1 MTHETGRLLY
11 KFLQEKGAYRR
22 YLWNYWNNR
31 GKERYDKFPNGNK
44 EAIIGILEKYGIF
57 SGFTWCDTPEGDN
70 FWSKLHHQFDI
81 YLYRRK
87 IRNKPIEAVRIGR
100 STHSSL
106 TDEMLRELP

>member
-22 YLWNYWNNR
+22 YLWNYWNNK

-57 SGFTWCDTPEGDN
+57 SGFTWCDTPEGDI
-70 FWSKLHHQFDI
+70 FWSKLHHQFNT
-81 YLYRRK
+81 YLTDYRRK
-87 IRNKPIEAVRIGR
+87 IHNKAVRTGR
-100 STHSSL
+100 STYSGW
-106 TDEMLRELP
+106 TDEMLWELL